1 MAEPDPKIADPG
13 FMDIEENLS
22 DLTEP
27 STSVLLGPDPKIGDA
42 DSKKTEKNLSHCGEP
57 PAPTPLVL
65 EPPIGDQDLKA
76 VNKNPEGSDGPSPP
90 EPSGADHPHIGN
102 PGVCEDLEGSNRS
115 GSLNS
120 IAKRKD
126 ETVAQALRLSGTVFS
141 GLSTTFFPSP
151 NFEPVGF

>member
-1 MAEPDPKIADPG
+1 MEPDPKIADPG

-27 STSVLLGPDPKIGDA
+27 STSVLLGPDPKIGDE
-42 DSKKTEKNLSHCGEP
+42 DSKKTEKNLSDCGK
-57 PAPTPLVL
+57 PAPPTPLVL

-76 VNKNPEGSDGPSPP
+76 VDKNPEGPDGPSLP

-115 GSLNS
+115 GPLNS

-141 GLSTTFFPSP
+141 GLSTTFFPLP
-151 NFEPVGF
+151 KL